1 MFGKGRTRG
10 LNFICSDKFIYREG
24 ERGYDSIDLWIVGGT
39 DVHITRHSLL
49 CASTLYPFKKFRLK
63 SLILLLS
70 RHLTFPIK
78 SLWKALCVILTSAS
92 SASSDNNWAPIS
104 GSPWLWTL
112 KWAHLGEVESTFES
126 RSSKG
131 QSYDD
136 LPISNLVEWKS
147 FLNSQAV

>member
-10 LNFICSDKFIYREG
+10 LNFICSDKFIYREE

-49 CASTLYPFKKFRLK
+49 CASTLCPFKKFRLK

-78 SLWKALCVILTSAS
+78 SL
-92 SASSDNNWAPIS
+92 
-104 GSPWLWTL
+104 
-112 KWAHLGEVESTFES
+112 
-126 RSSKG
+126 
-131 QSYDD
+131 
-136 LPISNLVEWKS
+136 
-147 FLNSQAV
+147 